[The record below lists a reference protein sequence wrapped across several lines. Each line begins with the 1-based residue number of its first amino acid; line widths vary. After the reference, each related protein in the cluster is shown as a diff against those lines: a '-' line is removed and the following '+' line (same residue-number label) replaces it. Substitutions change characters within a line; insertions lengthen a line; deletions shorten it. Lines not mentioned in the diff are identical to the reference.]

1 VNLSRKQIRLVVIT
15 TTVIFGITFLVFFS
29 YYSWISHLMNKNMDV
44 KLEIQNRTWIY
55 APAVALV
62 YALIFIIIAKD
73 SNKI

>member
-1 VNLSRKQIRLVVIT
+1 
-15 TTVIFGITFLVFFS
+15 
-29 YYSWISHLMNKNMDV
+29 MDV